1 MQDLVENLRRGSQSI
16 DRCNVFR
23 RVILK
28 HPGCVSFVDCQP
40 MADDVRLSII
50 RTALLGSALAQ
61 PLNHLSA
68 ITADQVKNL
77 DDRDMRIQQGS
88 LPDRSRDAIKDE

>member
-1 MQDLVENLRRGSQSI
+1 MQDLVEDLRRGAQSI
-16 DRCNVFR
+16 DRCNAFR

-28 HPGCVSFVDCQP
+28 HPGCVSLVDCQP
-40 MADDVRLSII
+40 MVDDVLLSII
-50 RTALLGSALAQ
+50 RTAFLGSALAQ
-61 PLNHLSA
+61 PLNHLFD

-77 DDRDMRIQQGS
+77 DDRDMRIQQGR